1 MICMILT
8 SPASVFASP
17 SDYSNDG
24 QVHSPLSAIGLG
36 REGHEEAL
44 FPETSVSRK
53 APLAFHGL

>member
-1 MICMILT
+1 MILT